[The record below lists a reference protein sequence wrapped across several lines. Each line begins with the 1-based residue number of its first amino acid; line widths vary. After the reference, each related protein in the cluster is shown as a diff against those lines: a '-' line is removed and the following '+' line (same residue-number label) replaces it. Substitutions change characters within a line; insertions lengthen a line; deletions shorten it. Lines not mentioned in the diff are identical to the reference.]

1 MWPLSSSVRGLGKPV
16 KFDPILVTAT
26 IASTAVA
33 IWLVFGLWRSSE
45 HWLVKSSLTLIAF
58 VPVFG
63 PVMVL
68 FHRITPPVQPVA
80 LQDRD
85 GKRTDVMDRWRHV
98 VDAKSPVRRF
108 RLWWWRINDRDN
120 L

>member
-1 MWPLSSSVRGLGKPV
+1 M

-33 IWLVFGLWRSSE
+33 IWLVFGPRRSSE
-45 HWLVKSSLTLIAF
+45 RWLVKSSLTLIAF